1 MSFVSLNFVI
11 FVAAA
16 AGAYFLCPAKYRWG
30 ILLAASQFFYLLTSP
45 HTYVFLLFTTIT
57 TFCGGIFIERQ
68 TECYKNFV
76 KEHKEE
82 LDRKQKKEWKARYDR
97 KKRRILLAVLLLNL
111 GILAFVK
118 YFKVYLNTLSR
129 LLELESISFEAGILI
144 PLGISFYTFQS
155 LGYLIDIYREQY
167 KADRNPLKFA
177 LFVSWFPQII
187 QGPISRYDQL
197 AEQLYEPHFFQYER
211 VKFGIQLMMWG
222 WFKKLVIADRVAV
235 FVNQVFDRYTEYT
248 GFYAILGVIGYTIQI
263 YGDFSGGMDI
273 ARGVSQIFGI
283 DLTLNFKRPYFATNI
298 PEFWRRWHITL
309 GAWCRDYI
317 FYPISLSKFFG
328 KLGKSSRKLL
338 GDRIGKLVPV
348 IFAQLITFFVIGIW
362 HGAEFKYTAYGLYQ
376 AVFIIG
382 GILFEPF
389 IIRLTELLRIN
400 TKAFS
405 WRLFQIS
412 RTFILIVIGRFFSR
426 GASFTAALWMM
437 KHSLDLNPG
446 IFFNGDI
453 FTLGLTP
460 KDFILLGFCLVFW
473 IIISVIQECGYSVRQ
488 LIAQQNAVFRWMIY
502 LAGIFAVMA
511 FGVYGIGYDAGS
523 FIYRGF

>member
-16 AGAYFLCPAKYRWG
+16 AGAYFLCPSKYRWC
-30 ILLAASQFFYLLTSP
+30 ILLAASQIFYLLSSP
-45 HTYVFLLFTTIT
+45 HTYVFLLFTTVT
-57 TFCGGIFIERQ
+57 TFCGGLLIESQ
-68 TECYKNFV
+68 TDKYKIYV
-76 KEHKEE
+76 KEHKAE
-82 LDRKQKKEWKARYDR
+82 LDRKKKKEIKAGYEK
-97 KKRRILLAVLLLNL
+97 KKRWILLAVLLLNL

-118 YFKVYLNTLSR
+118 YFKVYINMISEALNLDW
-129 LLELESISFEAGILI
+129 LHFDAGILI

-167 KADRNPLKFA
+167 KADRNLAKFG

-197 AEQLYEPHFFQYER
+197 AEQLYEPHSFQYER

-283 DLTLNFKRPYFATNI
+283 DLTLNFKRPYFATSI

-328 KLGKSSRKLL
+328 KLGKNSRKLL
-338 GDRIGKLVPV
+338 GDRIGKQVPV
-348 IFAQLITFFVIGIW
+348 IFAQLITFFVIGVW
-362 HGAEFKYTAYGLYQ
+362 HGAEFKYIAYGLYQ

-382 GILFEPF
+382 GILFEPY
-389 IIRLTELLRIN
+389 IIRLTEFLRIN

-405 WRLFQIS
+405 WKLFQII

-426 GASFTAALWMM
+426 GASFGAAVWMM
-437 KHSLDLNPG
+437 RHSLDFNPG
-446 IFFNGDI
+446 VLFNGGI
-453 FTLGLTP
+453 FTLGLTQ
-460 KDFILLGFCLVFW
+460 KDFILLGICLIFW
-473 IIISVIQECGYSVRQ
+473 IMISTIQECGYSVRE
-488 LIAQQNAVFRWMIY
+488 LIARQNAVFRWIIY
-502 LAGIFAVMA
+502 LVGIFAIVI
-511 FGVYGIGYDAGS
+511 FGIYGIGYDAKS